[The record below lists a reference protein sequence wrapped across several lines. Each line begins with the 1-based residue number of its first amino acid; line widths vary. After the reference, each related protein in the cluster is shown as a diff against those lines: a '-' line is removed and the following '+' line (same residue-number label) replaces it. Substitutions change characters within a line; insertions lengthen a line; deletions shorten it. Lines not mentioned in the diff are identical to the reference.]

1 MNINLNKNNNMMMR
15 STALTIFLLH
25 ILYISLV
32 RGFIPSSSSSF
43 HHRHVSY
50 ARIQATR
57 QDDMIAT
64 VSKTTRAY
72 TSSSSRVM
80 KPAPSSR
87 SLPLRPHSNTNNSNN
102 QYTQFFKD
110 NVLVGIQRT
119 SPNSRRIS
127 GEMIMNIPIDR
138 RGLRRNHSGDKRQEK
153 AHHIRHGDD
162 NIILNFL
169 DLTTIQTYA
178 QSIQANVLFCSF
190 RLISSLLLV
199 FFLQIAPIIFLDF
212 FATHSVSLVIFFNTS

>member
-1 MNINLNKNNNMMMR
+1 
-15 STALTIFLLH
+15 
-25 ILYISLV
+25 
-32 RGFIPSSSSSF
+32 
-43 HHRHVSY
+43 
-50 ARIQATR
+50 
-57 QDDMIAT
+57 
-64 VSKTTRAY
+64 
-72 TSSSSRVM
+72 
-80 KPAPSSR
+80 
-87 SLPLRPHSNTNNSNN
+87 
-102 QYTQFFKD
+102 
-110 NVLVGIQRT
+110 
-119 SPNSRRIS
+119 
-127 GEMIMNIPIDR
+127 MIMNIPIDR